1 MATIAAPYITPEE
14 YLERERHAETKSEYL
29 RGEVFAMAGGSSNH
43 ALLTVNLAS
52 ELRQQ
57 LRKRPCRV
65 FSSDLRLCVNESG
78 LYTYPDVMVICG
90 DLAFPDNRQDT
101 VTNPL
106 LIVEVLSD
114 STKNYDRGQ
123 KFQYYRSLPSLME
136 YLTVAQDEVHVE
148 QYARQ
153 TSGQWLLT
161 EYSDPG
167 ATVNLPSLQ
176 IELRTSDIYE
186 KIDPSQR

>member
-1 MATIAAPYITPEE
+1 VATIAAPYITPEE
-14 YLERERHAETKSEYL
+14 YLERERQAETKSEYL
-29 RGEVFAMAGGSSNH
+29 RGEVFAMAGGTLRH
-43 ALLTVNLAS
+43 ARIVTSLVRRLGDKLS
-52 ELRQQ
+52 R
-57 LRKRPCRV
+57 RPCDV
-65 FSSDLRLCVNESG
+65 YSTDVRLAISQAS

-90 DLAFPDNRQDT
+90 ESVAIDDRQDT

-148 QYARQ
+148 QHARQ

-161 EYSDPG
+161 EYSDIG
-167 ATVNLPSLQ
+167 ATVSLPSLQ
-176 IELRTSDIYE
+176 IELRIADIYE
-186 KIDPSQR
+186 KVDFQKV